1 MTDLK
6 TTDLNVTP
14 SMMRR
19 VTAVGMLVVLGVLL
33 LRVALGPEGL
43 GGGWLAM
50 LLVMAG
56 GRVVGGL
63 SPVAGHGV
71 AAGSDRRRAGRRGG
85 GWLAGPCALPLDEI
99 ARVERGTFAFKP
111 SNGFVIRLNAPAARV
126 WAPGLWWRFG
136 KRLGV
141 GGVTPAGQGKAMADV
156 IAARIGGLGRID

>member
-50 LLVMAG
+50 LLVMAAG
-56 GRVVGGL
+56 VLWVAFRLWQATALRLVLTEDALVEEAADGSRGRVL
-63 SPVAGHGV
+63 C
-71 AAGSDRRRAGRRGG
+71 R
-85 GWLAGPCALPLDEI
+85 LDEI

-111 SNGFVIRLNAPAARV
+111 SNGFVIRLNAPATRV

>member
-14 SMMRR
+14 SKMRR
-19 VTAVGMLVVLGVLL
+19 GAAVGMLVVLGVLL

-43 GGGWLAM
+43 GGGWMLMLLAM
-50 LLVMAG
+50 AAAVFWVAWRLWQATERRLV
-56 GRVVGGL
+56 L
-63 SPVAGHGV
+63 TEE
-71 AAGSDRRRAGRRGG
+71 
-85 GWLAGPCALPLDEI
+85 ALVEEAPDGTRERELCRLDEI
-99 ARVERGTFAFKP
+99 VRVERGTFAFKP
-111 SNGFVIRLNAPAARV
+111 SNGFVIRLKAPATRV

-136 KRLGV
+136 KRIGV

>member
-1 MTDLK
+1 MTELK

-14 SMMRR
+14 SPMRR

-43 GGGWLAM
+43 GAGWLVM
-50 LLVMAG
+50 LLAMAAG
-56 GRVVGGL
+56 VFWVALRLWQATARRLVLTEEALVEEAPDGTRGRVL
-63 SPVAGHGV
+63 C
-71 AAGSDRRRAGRRGG
+71 R
-85 GWLAGPCALPLDEI
+85 LDEI

-136 KRLGV
+136 KRIGV